1 MKFPVNS
8 SQMFSIVN
16 EIRNNSH
23 RSTLSVIVG
32 SIGTA
37 CTIYIFVALTGYL
50 SFGGT
55 PLGNIIAQYQP
66 SWTSTI
72 GCAAIVV
79 LVMFSY
85 PLQVHP
91 CRASI
96 DNVLKWRPSSRRAL
110 RPPTPPGNGGRPVE
124 IPDTRFAII
133 TTFIIVGTFMV
144 AMSVSSLTKVLSY
157 VGSTGSTS
165 ISFILPGLF
174 YYKISHPESDN
185 RHLLKD
191 HDEEHDSEF
200 GDEKGQ
206 TWQQIFLRKGAL
218 GLAIYGVVVMVV
230 CLSVNLFLG
239 NAH

>member
-1 MKFPVNS
+1 
-8 SQMFSIVN
+8 MFSIVN
-16 EIRNNSH
+16 EIRDNSH
-23 RSTLSVIVG
+23 SSTLSVIAG

-37 CTIYIFVALTGYL
+37 CVTYVFVAITGYL

-55 PLGNIIAQYQP
+55 PLGNIIAQYEP

-91 CRASI
+91 CRASV
-96 DNVLKWRPSSRRAL
+96 DNVLKWRPRRGPRAL
-110 RPPTPPGNGGRPVE
+110 APPGSNRNVE
-124 IPDTRFAII
+124 MSDTKFAII
-133 TTFIIVGTFMV
+133 STVIIVGTYLV
-144 AMSVSSLTKVLSY
+144 AMSVSSLTRVLSY

-174 YYKISHPESDN
+174 YWKISSPESDN

-191 HDEEHDSEF
+191 HDEECDHDF
-200 GDEKGQ
+200 LEKEDS
-206 TWQQIFLRKGAL
+206 WQSKLIRKGSL
-218 GLAIYGVVVMVV
+218 GLAVYGIVVMVV
-230 CLSVNLFLG
+230 CLGSNMFLG
-239 NAH
+239 SSH